1 MSNDEKPAGAPAEA
15 IAPPR
20 FVNQQ
25 KRFRTIPLEW
35 PLEYDGKIYDAI
47 TVRRMTAQEVA
58 DWQGSDERT
67 LPMVEAP
74 LAVIDALDADDA
86 LKVNE
91 AIHDF
96 LPHALREAIE
106 PAPPTGEP
114 TPQSPPSV
122 SADSASTGS

>member
-1 MSNDEKPAGAPAEA
+1 MSNEEKPAGAPAEA

-20 FVNQQ
+20 FVSEQ
-25 KRFRTIPLEW
+25 KRFRII
-35 PLEYDGKIYDAI
+35 PLEYDGKVYDAI

-91 AIHDF
+91 AINDF
-96 LPHALREAIE
+96 LPHVLREAIE
-106 PAPPTGEP
+106 PDPQTGEP
-114 TPQSPPSV
+114 TPQSPPSAL
-122 SADSASTGS
+122 ADSASTGS